1 MSDKKLIAIEIDGKR
16 YEREIPDYL
25 FSISE
30 FSELFREAGLIEDD
44 ETLYSLDSTQAYMLD
59 R

>member
-1 MSDKKLIAIEIDGKR
+1 MDDKRLIAIEIDGER
-16 YEREIPDYL
+16 YEREVPDFL
-25 FSISE
+25 LSLDE
-30 FSELFREAGLIEDD
+30 FSQLFREAGLIEDD

>member
-1 MSDKKLIAIEIDGKR
+1 MSNKRLIAIEIDGER
-16 YEREIPDYL
+16 YEREVPDFL
-25 FSISE
+25 FSFDE